1 MTGKPY
7 VIIAGDPRNEKTV
20 KLEQPDATIV
30 GVLNDLALV
39 EFVASQTPVN
49 EIIINP
55 QMAPRGE
62 TLDQWISRFTKAFPE
77 ISVTILGERLDF
89 RSNASLT
96 NVITSQTVV
105 VWSPKGGVGKTFIS
119 ANLACAAAMATKGK
133 AVLMDLDVYSGDVAT
148 YLDLMDGPTI
158 IEMLPKLPGLR
169 PDGLEQYTQKHGSTG
184 LNVVCSPRRPEFS
197 NLVTVEH
204 VSNLLSLAAR
214 RWGLLYVDTPPDIT
228 SDILGEAVDAASA
241 LVLVITQ
248 DVCALRQGKVAL
260 DILRKLGIN
269 ESSIYLV
276 LNRGVKD
283 APISQR
289 KAEEFL
295 EKKLAVVVPD
305 DRKTVEKSVF
315 QGQPVVLYPKTEIAL
330 AIWELLSKISPGL
343 SVPEADK
350 RQKSTRRL
358 KFW

>member
-1 MTGKPY
+1 MMEPSI
-7 VIIAGDPRNEKTV
+7 IIAGDSRSERAVRMNR
-20 KLEQPDATIV
+20 PDAKIV
-30 GVLNDLALV
+30 GVLKDLALV
-39 EFVASQTPVN
+39 EFVSSETVIN
-49 EIIINP
+49 EIIIDS

-62 TLDQWISRFTKAFPE
+62 TLDQWITRFGKAFPQ
-77 ISVTILGERLDF
+77 ISVTVLGEQPDF
-89 RSNASLT
+89 EAGSSSA

-119 ANLACAAAMATKGK
+119 ANLACAAAMATGGK
-133 AVLMDLDVYSGDVAT
+133 AALIDLDFYSGDIAT
-148 YLDLMDGPTI
+148 YLDLIDGPTV
-158 IEMLPKLPGLR
+158 IETLPELPRLR
-169 PDGLEQYTQKHGSTG
+169 PDGLAQYTQKHGSTG
-184 LNVVCSPRRPEFS
+184 LNVICSPKRPEFS
-197 NLVTVEH
+197 NLITVEH

-228 SDILGEAVDAASA
+228 SDIVGEAVDAASV

-260 DILRKLGIN
+260 DIFRKLGIN

-276 LNRGVKD
+276 LNRGAKD
-283 APISQR
+283 APISES
-289 KAEEFL
+289 KVEEFL
-295 EKKLAVVVPD
+295 DKELTVVVPD

-315 QGQPVVLYPKTEIAL
+315 QGQPVVLFSKTEIAL

-343 SVPEADK
+343 RVPEAGK
-350 RQKSTRRL
+350 RQKRKRRL